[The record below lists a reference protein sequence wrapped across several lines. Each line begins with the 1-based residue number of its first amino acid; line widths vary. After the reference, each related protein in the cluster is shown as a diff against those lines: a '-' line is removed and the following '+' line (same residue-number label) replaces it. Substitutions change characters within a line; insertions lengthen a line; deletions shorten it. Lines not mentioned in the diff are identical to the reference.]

1 MLSAVDRAITDET
14 VTDNAVYRSP
24 GDRESANDESATI
37 AEGSTFPAGTALV
50 GFFVWFILARALA
63 NVTAQR
69 ERLLEIATFAG
80 VFGAVLASL
89 SLVGSLVRAS
99 LANRGGARALH
110 AVRAIAAVPVALLV
124 FAALFGEPK
133 LGFQWAGFVGAVATL
148 WTSAV
153 VAIARPGALT
163 AARITFALL
172 VIGESIELA
181 YAPAQALLSV
191 ASAGGIAMAWLG
203 RGAEIATIGGA
214 VCASLWAYRASER
227 AVGAQRTRLFL
238 PFPVA
243 LGAMLLAL
251 VVVLPSSAAAI
262 LGRTAFGARFDLVT
276 SDTVTAVHRLTLVG
290 YLIAPTLLL
299 ASVAL
304 SLASVGYDNGAGG
317 RRASGWLLVLF
328 AGFGVLRLAGPMDPI
343 RLVMVALAAV
353 LLERSSDREKL
364 L

>member
-1 MLSAVDRAITDET
+1 M
-14 VTDNAVYRSP
+14 TDNAVYRSP
-24 GDRESANDESATI
+24 GEGESAHDDPDTH

-50 GFFVWFILARALA
+50 GFFLWFILARALA

-69 ERLLEIATFAG
+69 ERMLEIATFAG

-89 SLVGSLVRAS
+89 ALVGSLVRAAI
-99 LANRGGARALH
+99 ANHGASRWLH
-110 AVRAIAAVPVALLV
+110 AIRAVGALPVALLV
-124 FAALFGEPK
+124 FGALFGEPK
-133 LGFQWAGFVGAVATL
+133 LALQWAGLVGAVVTL

-153 VAIARPGALT
+153 VAMARPGAFRS
-163 AARITFALL
+163 ARVTFALL

-181 YAPAQALLSV
+181 YAPAQALLPV
-191 ASAGGIAMAWLG
+191 ASSAGVTMAWLG
-203 RGAEIATIGGA
+203 RVAELATIAGA
-214 VCASLWAYRASER
+214 ISASVWAYRASER

-238 PFPVA
+238 PFPAA

-251 VVVLPSSAAAI
+251 VVVIPANAAAI

-276 SDTVTAVHRLTLVG
+276 SDSVTSVHRVALLG

-299 ASVAL
+299 GAAAL
-304 SLASVGYDNGAGG
+304 SLASVGYDNGAGS
-317 RRASGWLLVLF
+317 RRASGWLLILF

-343 RLVMVALAAV
+343 RLVMVALAMV